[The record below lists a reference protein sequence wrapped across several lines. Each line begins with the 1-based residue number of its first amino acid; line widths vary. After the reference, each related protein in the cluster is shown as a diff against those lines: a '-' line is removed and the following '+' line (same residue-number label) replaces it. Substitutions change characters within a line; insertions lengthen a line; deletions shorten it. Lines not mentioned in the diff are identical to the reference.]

1 MYELYGFDL
10 INEKT
15 FGQPG
20 TRFKDKASNIQQ
32 NLRNYLD
39 IEDDEE
45 DRKIKMSGF
54 YDDGLE
60 EEITGMISNRPNSPT
75 KKVKFN
81 SIHRKP
87 H

>member
-1 MYELYGFDL
+1 MYGFDL

-54 YDDGLE
+54 YDDNLE
-60 EEITGMISNRPNSPT
+60 EEITGMASNRPNSPS
-75 KKVKFN
+75 KKVNLPLFL
-81 SIHRKP
+81 RKR